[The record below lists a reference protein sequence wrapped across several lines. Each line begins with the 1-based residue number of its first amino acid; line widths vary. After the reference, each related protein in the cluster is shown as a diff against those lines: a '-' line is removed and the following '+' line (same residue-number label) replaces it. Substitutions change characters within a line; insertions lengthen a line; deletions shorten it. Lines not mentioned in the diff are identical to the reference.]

1 MVRIDGWTETAESPP
16 PAGLRVLVW
25 CDCFPH
31 ENPLTVGACVFGR
44 WTFDFAYDDGPAEPR
59 YWMPL
64 PDGPPGWRYRDDCD
78 P

>member
-1 MVRIDGWTETAESPP
+1 MSSWIVCQEKPP

-31 ENPLTVGACVFGR
+31 ENPLTVGAHAFGR
-44 WTFDFAYDDGPAEPR
+44 WTFDFAYDDAPAEPR

-64 PDGPPGWRYRDDCD
+64 PDDPPEWRYRDDCA